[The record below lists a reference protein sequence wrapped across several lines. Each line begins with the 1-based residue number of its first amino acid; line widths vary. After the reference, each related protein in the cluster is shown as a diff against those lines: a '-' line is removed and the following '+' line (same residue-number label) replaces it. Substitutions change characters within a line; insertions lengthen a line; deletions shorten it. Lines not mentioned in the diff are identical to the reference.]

1 MKRAFTFSRFIK
13 IKSQCFW
20 DKLNII
26 RAGILGANDGI
37 ISVSGIVLG
46 ASGANL
52 DSKTLLIAG
61 LSGMLAGACSM
72 AGGEWMSVSTQRDI
86 LMKKLE
92 KQTIDEDLKLK
103 KTDGLTPIS
112 AALSSFCSFIAGA
125 IIPLCAMT
133 LSPINLR
140 IPITLFA
147 MIISLALNAF
157 ISTLN
162 SEASVKKAIFR
173 NIFTGVLTGVI
184 TFTLGSAV

>member
-52 DSKTLLIAG
+52 DSKTLLITG

-133 LSPINLR
+133 LSPMNLR

>member
-1 MKRAFTFSRFIK
+1 
-13 IKSQCFW
+13 
-20 DKLNII
+20 
-26 RAGILGANDGI
+26 
-37 ISVSGIVLG
+37 
-46 ASGANL
+46 
-52 DSKTLLIAG
+52 
-61 LSGMLAGACSM
+61 M

-133 LSPINLR
+133 LSPMNLR

>member
-1 MKRAFTFSRFIK
+1 MKNTFALGQFLK

-61 LSGMLAGACSM
+61 LSGTLAGACSM

-86 LMKKLE
+86 LMKKMENQLV
-92 KQTIDEDLKLK
+92 DDDLKFK
-103 KTDGLTPIS
+103 ENDGLTPIS
-112 AALSSFCSFIAGA
+112 AALSSFFSFIAGA

-133 LSPINLR
+133 LSPMNLR
-140 IPITLFA
+140 IPITLCA
-147 MIISLALNAF
+147 MIVSLALNAF

-173 NIFTGVLTGVI
+173 NIFTGVLTGII